1 MSQEIEHFYSRNRN
15 YPNAQVPL
23 TSIEQDFY
31 TEQSRQNDKQNF
43 NKHKENTRLERMRT
57 YYYQTTIHALEKL
70 IDLQHQ
76 IINRQDRFINSLCFV
91 FGLNFVII
99 LFFIVLFVLKFQ
111 CNFKN

>member
-43 NKHKENTRLERMRT
+43 NKHKENTRLERMHKT
-57 YYYQTTIHALEKL
+57 
-70 IDLQHQ
+70 DLS
-76 IINRQDRFINSLCFV
+76 ILYVLSLD
-91 FGLNFVII
+91 
-99 LFFIVLFVLKFQ
+99 
-111 CNFKN
+111 